1 MAEQSSSSGGTPW
14 LAFIVGGLVVVAAII
29 GFMMYSGQSVVPDRS
44 VDVKI
49 EAPQLPEAPKLPDAP
64 LPNPQ

>member
-1 MAEQSSSSGGTPW
+1 MAEQSSSGGATPW

-29 GFMMYSGQSVVPDRS
+29 GFLMYSGNLQAPARS

-49 EAPQLPEAPKLPDAP
+49 EAPQLPDAPKLPEAP
-64 LPNPQ
+64 LPKPG

>member
-1 MAEQSSSSGGTPW
+1 MAEQSSGSGGTPW

-29 GFMMYSGQSVVPDRS
+29 GFMMYSGGMPSSTKS

-49 EAPQLPEAPKLPDAP
+49 EAPQLPDAPKMPDVP
-64 LPNPQ
+64 TPKPG